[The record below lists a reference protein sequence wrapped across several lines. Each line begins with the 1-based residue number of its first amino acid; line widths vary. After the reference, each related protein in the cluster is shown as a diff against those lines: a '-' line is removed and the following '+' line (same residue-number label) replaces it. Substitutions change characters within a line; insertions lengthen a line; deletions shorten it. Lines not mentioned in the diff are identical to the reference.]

1 MQIGEQI
8 WWPLL
13 FIATLDFSVVS
24 AGSVKVSF
32 VVLVMA
38 IGIQTLWL
46 CEVTWVHFLVGFS
59 TLFETAAQNQ
69 NNHKQAHSVYV
80 K

>member
-1 MQIGEQI
+1 MWCSSLRSQNTHFIPLHLSRIHLSQMQIGEQI

-46 CEVTWVHFLVGFS
+46 CEVT
-59 TLFETAAQNQ
+59 
-69 NNHKQAHSVYV
+69 
-80 K
+80 